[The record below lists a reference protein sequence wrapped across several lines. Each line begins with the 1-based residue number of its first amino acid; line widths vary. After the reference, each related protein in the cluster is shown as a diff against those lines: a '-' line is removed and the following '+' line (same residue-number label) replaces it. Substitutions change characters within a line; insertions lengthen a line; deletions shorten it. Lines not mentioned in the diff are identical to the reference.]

1 MTRSTQL
8 DTWLTSWSDQIKDW
22 EEETG
27 KVFLGDNRLEVT
39 SRGRFERWLDRH
51 NHKMELLR
59 TISSF
64 SAALFS
70 GIVLMVLVF

>member
-8 DTWLTSWSDQIKDW
+8 DTWLTSWSDQIRDW

-51 NHKMELLR
+51 NHKMEFMAQ
-59 TISSF
+59 I
-64 SAALFS
+64 
-70 GIVLMVLVF
+70 IK